1 MNRRWR
7 TTTAQIKNKQPVRTD
22 KWPLDQY
29 DCRQSFHS
37 DIYFTSYGNQN
48 ISTPTAKK
56 KIMNRKYIWSK
67 SHRRGQCCRFYT
79 EGILAQ
85 SVLHICLN
93 PGTGQASEISN
104 RHSKVS
110 IIRGLWGGQGALNA
124 LSETMEHVA
133 NTIFMEENKG
143 FLIVKSLAWRVL
155 FKRGQATE
163 VSFIRHRMHNMLISS
178 EQFALILSWQCSS
191 RITH

>member
-1 MNRRWR
+1 M
-7 TTTAQIKNKQPVRTD
+7 KM
-22 KWPLDQY
+22 
-29 DCRQSFHS
+29 
-37 DIYFTSYGNQN
+37 
-48 ISTPTAKK
+48 
-56 KIMNRKYIWSK
+56 MNRKFIWS
-67 SHRRGQCCRFYT
+67 SDRRGQCCRFYT
-79 EGILAQ
+79 EGVIAQ

-110 IIRGLWGGQGALNA
+110 IIRGLWGGQGAWNA

-133 NTIFMEENKG
+133 NAIFMEENKG

-178 EQFALILSWQCSS
+178 EQFAWKCHGNVPLVL
-191 RITH
+191 RINLYTLEYGQRIFLNF